1 MGIMDEVKNAVSG
14 AAKDENIKKQVKSAA
29 TDAASKIAGDKVDRK
44 TVSDTIN
51 TVVDQA
57 AGFVNS
63 KQGNN

>member
-14 AAKDENIKKQVKSAA
+14 AAKDENIKNQVKSAA